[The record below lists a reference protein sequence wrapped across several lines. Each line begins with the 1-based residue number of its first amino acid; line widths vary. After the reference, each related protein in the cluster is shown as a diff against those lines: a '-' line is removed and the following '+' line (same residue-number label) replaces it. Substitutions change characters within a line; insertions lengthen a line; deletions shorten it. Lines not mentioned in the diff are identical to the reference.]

1 VEGRWE
7 APESGLEYDQ
17 TDTDGVP
24 DYKLQPPKE
33 QPLEYA
39 RLRVWIIYGSPT
51 GSEDR
56 EEAVTI
62 ALNELQ
68 SAISR
73 LGRTAA
79 WVEIEDYEVDGF
91 ERE

>member
-1 VEGRWE
+1 MER
-7 APESGLEYDQ
+7 
-17 TDTDGVP
+17 VP
-24 DYKLQPPKE
+24 DYKLQPKQ

-39 RLRVWIIYGSPT
+39 RLRVWIIYSSHNG
-51 GSEDR
+51 GKDR

-68 SAISR
+68 SAMMST
-73 LGRTAA
+73 LSRTAA
-79 WVEIEDYEVDGF
+79 WVEIEGWEVDGF